1 MARLT
6 DALLNGKAF
15 SENRNQPMLD
25 LAQGGQFGFSTN
37 LSQWISNQAYVR
49 RNLVC
54 LVIESPKF
62 FEKMPNP
69 TKWVQTLRAVL
80 ELHAKSIDGLNAG
93 LTVDVTS
100 TPVGGGGEEQ
110 EEFTNVT
117 RARSQP
123 SFSFVEK
130 YGMPIQSFLRDWI
143 TYGMMDPDT
152 KFANIGTLAPENV
165 PKDMLAD
172 WYSCTCLFFEPD
184 PTHRKVVK
192 AWLVTNMFPKSTG
205 DIVGKRDLTSAGET
219 LELSIE
225 FTGIAQYNLGTINF
239 AQKLLDNINITNAN
253 PYLQKAFLD
262 SGPNFDPALTSDNL
276 SPSLVSDTTTGY
288 NQNVVNTAKAS
299 LKPV

>member
-25 LAQGGQFGFSTN
+25 VSMGGQHGFAPN
-37 LSQWISNQAYVR
+37 LSQWISNQSYVR

-54 LVIESPKF
+54 LLIEAPKF
-62 FEKMPNP
+62 FDIMPNN
-69 TKWVQTLRAVL
+69 TKWVQTLRSLV
-80 ELHAKSIDGLNAG
+80 ELHAKSIDGLHAG
-93 LTVDVTS
+93 LTVDVS
-100 TPVGGGGEEQ
+100 DTPVGGGGEVQ
-110 EEFTNVT
+110 EEVTNVT

-123 SFSFVEK
+123 TFVFQEK

-143 TYGMMDPDT
+143 TYGLMDPDT
-152 KFANIGTLAPENV
+152 KFANVGTLDPTKV

-192 AWLVTNMFPKSTG
+192 AWLVTNMFPKGTG
-205 DIVGKRDLTSAGET
+205 DIDGKRDLTAAGEM

-225 FTGIAQYNLGTINF
+225 FTGIAQYNLGTVAF

-262 SGPNFDPALTSDNL
+262 PGPSFDPALVNNL
-276 SPSLVSDTTTGY
+276 SPTVTSDTTTGY
-288 NQNVVNTAKAS
+288 STNVLNTANAN
-299 LKPV
+299 LKL

>member
-6 DALLNGKAF
+6 DALLNGTAYGVG
-15 SENRNQPMLD
+15 RNQPMLD
-25 LAQGGQFGFSTN
+25 LANGGQFGYSTN
-37 LSQWISNQAYVR
+37 MSQWISNQAYVR

-54 LVIESPKF
+54 LLIEAPKF
-62 FEKMPNP
+62 FEKMPNSN
-69 TKWVQTLRAVL
+69 KWVQTLRSLL

-93 LTVDVTS
+93 LTVDVS
-100 TPVGGGGEEQ
+100 DTPFGGGGEVQ

-123 SFSFVEK
+123 SFTFTEK

-143 TYGMMDPDT
+143 VYGMMDPDT
-152 KFANIGTLAPENV
+152 KFANIGTLDPSAV

-192 AWLVTNMFPKSTG
+192 AWLVTNMFPKGTG
-205 DIVGKRDLTSAGET
+205 DITGKRDLTSAGEM
-219 LELSIE
+219 LDLNIE

-262 SGPNFDPALTSDNL
+262 AGPNFDPSLTSENL
-276 SPSLVSDTTTGY
+276 SPTVTSETTTGY
-288 NQNVVNTAKAS
+288 HQNVINTAAAS
-299 LKPV
+299 LKP